1 MYTFEFMQIDNLYT
15 LHLFTLFSV
24 FCLLVYFCLVTTD
37 NVITTLVF
45 SVVLGGI
52 FLTKADNV
60 LPKEKYS
67 YKLVSINENMNRA
80 VCITTQQYEKLK
92 AYQTISESELTVETV
107 EKVFDDKIENIF
119 KVYNNYCK

>member
-60 LPKEKYS
+60 LPKEMYS
-67 YKLVSINENMNRA
+67 YKLVAINENMNRA

-119 KVYNNYCK
+119 KIYNNYCK